1 MQLPRCQIKATRV
14 SQLKYFCDV
23 LQLNLFLESTAEYSK
38 WKTLGETHSFAFKL
52 TPQPSNSLLVVVSS
66 DQSSCQE
73 STQTKLHV
81 LLPDLG
87 PQLPY

>member
-1 MQLPRCQIKATRV
+1 MEDFGRNTYV
-14 SQLKYFCDV
+14 
-23 LQLNLFLESTAEYSK
+23 
-38 WKTLGETHSFAFKL
+38 FKL

-66 DQSSCQE
+66 DQSSYQE